1 MTSSAIR
8 PTCCAS
14 SICATTSSTTCATSV
29 VYSSRSVTDWSRR
42 CSTTAAS
49 STQTTQWRTVR
60 PRKPWQRSVSATL
73 AQHFRRRVEPALR
86 TFVFEPRQQ
95 HPWVSRRWNN
105 NAAES
110 VNHLLKLSIE
120 WHPRRVP
127 ELVDR
132 LYKVASLQMTDLRRS
147 LYCHGNYTLVEPF
160 SRFQMPH
167 TAWQVKTSEEKE
179 SLFDDFL
186 AFTPTGKCAKTVTS
200 SDGVVTMP
208 ATPRIARKPGQ
219 RKRPRAERAR
229 TER

>member
-1 MTSSAIR
+1 VTVCDVNNWR
-8 PTCCAS
+8 VETLE
-14 SICATTSSTTCATSV
+14 SSTKT
-29 VYSSRSVTDWSRR
+29 RSLF
-42 CSTTAAS
+42 
-49 STQTTQWRTVR
+49 
-60 PRKPWQRSVSATL
+60 KY
-73 AQHFRRRVEPALR
+73 FRMRI
-86 TFVFEPRQQ
+86 FE
-95 HPWVSRRWNN
+95 
-105 NAAES
+105 
-110 VNHLLKLSIE
+110 
-120 WHPRRVP
+120 
-127 ELVDR
+127 
-132 LYKVASLQMTDLRRS
+132 VASLQMTDLRRS

-229 TER
+229 TERYSHIHRTFLHRSFSGPPLYPEEDNITFGDQSMSIKYLYKQKCIHSYVNTRIGPIVVQNLLGYT